1 VTSARARQ
9 QSAASV
15 VEQSRAAA
23 APPPPPPSTPPAAPP
38 TAAEQTFRLTVD
50 VSQVRA
56 AQVKALTAEAAQ
68 VRGWRRANVGDLLA
82 ALVEQL
88 LDDAGLQRKVI
99 ASMSPP
105 AGRRK
110 RN

>member
-23 APPPPPPSTPPAAPP
+23 APPPPPSTPPAAPP

>member
-23 APPPPPPSTPPAAPP
+23 APPPPPSTPPAAPP

-110 RN
+110 SD

>member
-1 VTSARARQ
+1 MTSASARQ

-23 APPPPPPSTPPAAPP
+23 APPPPPSTPPAAPP

-50 VSQVRA
+50 VSRVRA

-110 RN
+110 SD

>member
-1 VTSARARQ
+1 MTSARARL

-23 APPPPPPSTPPAAPP
+23 APPPPPRTPPAAPP

-110 RN
+110 SD

>member
-1 VTSARARQ
+1 MSSARARLQ
-9 QSAASV
+9 GAVSV

-23 APPPPPPSTPPAAPP
+23 APPAPPSAPTTPPAVPD
-38 TAAEQTFRLTVD
+38 QTFRLTVD
-50 VSQVRA
+50 VSQERA
-56 AQVKALTAEAAQ
+56 ARVKALAAEAAQ

-82 ALVEQL
+82 ALVEEL
-88 LDDAGLQRKVI
+88 VSDAGLQRKVI

-110 RN
+110 AG